1 MSNVMIIKVSLKVS
15 LNVDLMGFHGYHRC
29 LKWDPQR
36 TAGCIS
42 RIFDGIALGISWDD
56 GIEPTIRDSI
66 FTNNLA
72 LAMPGWHCLGVFIT
86 TWDYLRYQKFSPGF
100 FMGIH
105 GNLMRFNGR

>member
-1 MSNVMIIKVSLKVS
+1 MSNVMIIKVSLD
-15 LNVDLMGFHGYHRC
+15 VDLMGFHGYYRC

-42 RIFDGIALGISWDD
+42 GIFDGIIVGISRDD

-66 FTNNLA
+66 FTSNLA
-72 LAMPGWHCLGVFIT
+72 LAGYDGTAWEFSKNKIGLFKVSKVFT
-86 TWDYLRYQKFSPGF
+86 GLFHGNSN
-100 FMGIH
+100 

>member
-1 MSNVMIIKVSLKVS
+1 MSNVMIINVSLD
-15 LNVDLMGFHGYHRC
+15 VDLMGFHGYYRC

-42 RIFDGIALGISWDD
+42 RIFDGIVVGISWDD

-72 LAMPGWHCLGVFIT
+72 LAGYARMALPGSFHQVSKVFT
-86 TWDYLRYQKFSPGF
+86 VLF
-100 FMGIH
+100 H
-105 GNLMRFNGR
+105 GNLWESNEI